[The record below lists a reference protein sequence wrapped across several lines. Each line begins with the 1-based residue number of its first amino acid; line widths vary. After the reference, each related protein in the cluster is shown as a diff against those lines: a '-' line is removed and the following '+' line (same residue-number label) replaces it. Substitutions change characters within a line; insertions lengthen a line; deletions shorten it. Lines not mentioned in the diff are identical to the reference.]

1 MSTTALPPFQVG
13 QIIFLIPSGER
24 RVMPAQ
30 ITEEILRR
38 TIAGTETVWM
48 IQLAGSQKSVPLDP
62 EAAEYFVSVDVLRNV
77 LVSRTVQQVNTMID
91 KVVVTASEIFPQT
104 TQLKE
109 EISAYEDSAV
119 EQTVNVLMPDGTRAK
134 VKLP

>member
-1 MSTTALPPFQVG
+1 
-13 QIIFLIPSGER
+13 
-24 RVMPAQ
+24 MPAQ

-62 EAAEYFVSVDVLRNV
+62 EAAEYFVSVDILRDV

-91 KVVVTASEIFPQT
+91 KVVATASEIFPQT
-104 TQLKE
+104 THPNG
-109 EISAYEDSAV
+109 EISAYEDSAA

>member
-1 MSTTALPPFQVG
+1 
-13 QIIFLIPSGER
+13 
-24 RVMPAQ
+24 MPAQ

-62 EAAEYFVSVDVLRNV
+62 EAAEYFVSVDILRDV

-91 KVVVTASEIFPQT
+91 KVVATASEIFPQT
-104 TQLKE
+104 THLNR
-109 EISAYEDSAV
+109 EISAYEDSAA

>member
-1 MSTTALPPFQVG
+1 
-13 QIIFLIPSGER
+13 
-24 RVMPAQ
+24 MPAQ

-62 EAAEYFVSVDVLRNV
+62 EAAEYFVSVDSLRDV

-91 KVVVTASEIFPQT
+91 TVVMTASEIFPPTIQSNG
-104 TQLKE
+104 
-109 EISAYEDSAV
+109 EIYAYEDSAT
-119 EQTVNVLMPDGTRAK
+119 EQIATVLMPDGTRAK
-134 VKLP
+134 VKIP

>member
-1 MSTTALPPFQVG
+1 
-13 QIIFLIPSGER
+13 
-24 RVMPAQ
+24 MPAQ

-91 KVVVTASEIFPQT
+91 RVVVTASEIFPQT
-104 TQLKE
+104 TQPKE